1 MKGPIV
7 SIDVSKGKSDY
18 QAFKD
23 LNVKYTGSRSIKH
36 NKEGF
41 DEIVNL
47 VREMEKKLETE
58 VCVVYEA
65 TGVYYRVLKKV
76 LEDNNI
82 KQFIINPLLSAKTR
96 KNDSLRSPKTDK
108 LDPKS
113 IAKTYYS
120 HSLHNSHKQETIYHE
135 LRELSRYYEDILVH
149 IRKDK
154 VAFRAQLDIV
164 FPGYDTLYDD
174 LYGPVAL
181 AIIEKYP
188 HPEMLQ
194 KKKINTVSK
203 VIQNKTCHRQAVS
216 DTMADK
222 AIEYSKTIY
231 SGCDKDDIEVLILQ
245 RFIKKLNEDM
255 AEAER
260 TIGEMIKLAQELPDF
275 NIIKS
280 IPGIGDNLA
289 ARIIAELG
297 DMTRFKKKNEL
308 VAFAGLDPRISE
320 SGQNDGDHMHITKKG
335 NKRLRCLLYL
345 AVTCSIKLKRDDNS
359 IKDFYIK
366 KKQQSNPMCSKAAKT
381 ACASKL
387 VRIIYSMCKTV
398 SYTSTT
404 NNNKIIRLNH
414 PEKKRFFFR
423 DFQRVIKTMKN
434 H

>member
-7 SIDVSKGKSDY
+7 SIDVSKGKSNY
-18 QAFKD
+18 QAFKN

-36 NKEGF
+36 TKEGF
-41 DEIVNL
+41 DEIVSL

-65 TGVYYRVLKKV
+65 TGVYHRVLKKV

-154 VAFRAQLDIV
+154 VAFRAQLDVV
-164 FPGYDTLYDD
+164 FPGYDALFDD

-181 AIIEKYP
+181 AVIEKYP

-245 RFIKKLNEDM
+245 RLIKKLNEDM

-275 NIIKS
+275 SIIKS

-320 SGQNDGDHMHITKKG
+320 SGKNDGDHMHITKKG

-345 AVTCSIKLKRDDNS
+345 AVTCSIRLKRDDNS

-387 VRIIYSMCKTV
+387 VRIIYSMCKTGEL
-398 SYTSTT
+398 YQY
-404 NNNKIIRLNH
+404 NK
-414 PEKKRFFFR
+414 
-423 DFQRVIKTMKN
+423 
-434 H
+434 

>member
-18 QAFKD
+18 QAFKN

-36 NKEGF
+36 TKEGF

-47 VREMEKKLETE
+47 VREMEKKLEAE

-65 TGVYYRVLKKV
+65 TGVYHRVLKKV

-82 KQFIINPLLSAKTR
+82 KQFIINPLLLAKTR
-96 KNDSLRSPKTDK
+96 KNDSLRCPKTDK

-164 FPGYDTLYDD
+164 FPGYDD

-181 AIIEKYP
+181 AVIEKYP

-203 VIQNKTCHRQAVS
+203 VIQSKTCHRQAVS

-245 RFIKKLNEDM
+245 RFIKKLKEDM

-275 NIIKS
+275 SIIKS

-297 DMTRFKKKNEL
+297 NMTRFKKKNEL

-320 SGQNDGDHMHITKKG
+320 SGQDDGDHMHITKKG

-345 AVTCSIKLKRDDNS
+345 AVTCSIRLKRDNNS

-387 VRIIYSMCKTV
+387 VRIIYSMCKTGEL
-398 SYTSTT
+398 YQY
-404 NNNKIIRLNH
+404 NK
-414 PEKKRFFFR
+414 
-423 DFQRVIKTMKN
+423 
-434 H
+434 

>member
-18 QAFKD
+18 QAFKN

-36 NKEGF
+36 TKEGF

-47 VREMEKKLETE
+47 VREMEKNLETE

-65 TGVYYRVLKKV
+65 TGVYHRVLKKV

-164 FPGYDTLYDD
+164 FPGYDVLYDD

-181 AIIEKYP
+181 AVIEKYP

-203 VIQNKTCHRQAVS
+203 VIQSKTCHRQAVS

-245 RFIKKLNEDM
+245 RFIKKLKEDM

-275 NIIKS
+275 SIIKS

-297 DMTRFKKKNEL
+297 DMTKFKKKNEL

-320 SGQNDGDHMHITKKG
+320 SGKNDGDHMHITKKG

-345 AVTCSIKLKRDDNS
+345 AVTCSIRLKRDDNS

-387 VRIIYSMCKTV
+387 VRIIYSMCKTGEL
-398 SYTSTT
+398 YQY
-404 NNNKIIRLNH
+404 NK
-414 PEKKRFFFR
+414 
-423 DFQRVIKTMKN
+423 
-434 H
+434 

>member
-18 QAFKD
+18 QAFKN

-36 NKEGF
+36 TKEGF

-65 TGVYYRVLKKV
+65 TGVYHRVLKKV

-164 FPGYDTLYDD
+164 FPGYDTLFDD

-181 AIIEKYP
+181 AVIEKYP

-203 VIQNKTCHRQAVS
+203 VIQSKTCHRQAVS

-245 RFIKKLNEDM
+245 RFIKKLKEDM

-275 NIIKS
+275 SIIKS

-297 DMTRFKKKNEL
+297 DMTKFKKKNEL

-320 SGQNDGDHMHITKKG
+320 SGKNDGDHMHITKKG

-345 AVTCSIKLKRDDNS
+345 AVTCSIRLKRDDNS

-387 VRIIYSMCKTV
+387 VRIIYSMCKTGEL
-398 SYTSTT
+398 YQY
-404 NNNKIIRLNH
+404 NK
-414 PEKKRFFFR
+414 
-423 DFQRVIKTMKN
+423 
-434 H
+434 

>member
-18 QAFKD
+18 QTFKN

-36 NKEGF
+36 TKEGF

-65 TGVYYRVLKKV
+65 TGVYHRVLKKV

-120 HSLHNSHKQETIYHE
+120 HSLHNSHKPETIYHE

-154 VAFRAQLDIV
+154 VAFRAQLDVV

-181 AIIEKYP
+181 AVIEKYP

-203 VIQNKTCHRQAVS
+203 VIQNKTCHRQATS

-245 RFIKKLNEDM
+245 RLIKKLKEDM

-275 NIIKS
+275 SIIKS

-320 SGQNDGDHMHITKKG
+320 SGKNDGDHMHITKKG

-345 AVTCSIKLKRDDNS
+345 AVTCSIRLKRDDNS

-387 VRIIYSMCKTV
+387 VRIIYSMCKTGEL
-398 SYTSTT
+398 YQY
-404 NNNKIIRLNH
+404 NK
-414 PEKKRFFFR
+414 
-423 DFQRVIKTMKN
+423 
-434 H
+434 

>member
-18 QAFKD
+18 QAFKN

-36 NKEGF
+36 TKEGF

-65 TGVYYRVLKKV
+65 TGVYHRVLKKV

-108 LDPKS
+108 LDPRS

-181 AIIEKYP
+181 AVIEKYP

-203 VIQNKTCHRQAVS
+203 VIQSKTCHRQATS
-216 DTMADK
+216 DTMADR

-245 RFIKKLNEDM
+245 RFIKKLKEDM

-275 NIIKS
+275 SIIKS

-289 ARIIAELG
+289 TRIIAELG

-345 AVTCSIKLKRDDNS
+345 AVTCSIRLKRDDNS

-387 VRIIYSMCKTV
+387 VRIIYSMCKTGEL
-398 SYTSTT
+398 YQY
-404 NNNKIIRLNH
+404 NK
-414 PEKKRFFFR
+414 
-423 DFQRVIKTMKN
+423 
-434 H
+434 

>member
-18 QAFKD
+18 QAFKN
-23 LNVKYTGSRSIKH
+23 LNVKYTGSRSITH
-36 NKEGF
+36 TKEGF

-65 TGVYYRVLKKV
+65 TGVYHRVLKKV

-120 HSLHNSHKQETIYHE
+120 HSLHNSHKPETIYHE

-154 VAFRAQLDIV
+154 VSFRAQLDVV
-164 FPGYDTLYDD
+164 FPGYDTLFDD
-174 LYGPVAL
+174 LYSPVSL
-181 AIIEKYP
+181 TIIEKYP

-203 VIQNKTCHRQAVS
+203 VIQSKTCHRQAAS

-245 RFIKKLNEDM
+245 RLIKKLKEDM

-260 TIGEMIKLAQELPDF
+260 TISEMIKLAQELPDF
-275 NIIKS
+275 SIIKS
-280 IPGIGDNLA
+280 IPGIGDNLD

-320 SGQNDGDHMHITKKG
+320 SGKNDGDHMHITKKG

-345 AVTCSIKLKRDDNS
+345 AVTCSIRLKRDDNS

-387 VRIIYSMCKTV
+387 VRIIYSMCKTGEL
-398 SYTSTT
+398 YQY
-404 NNNKIIRLNH
+404 NK
-414 PEKKRFFFR
+414 
-423 DFQRVIKTMKN
+423 
-434 H
+434 

>member
-18 QAFKD
+18 QAFKEM
-23 LNVKYTGSRSIKH
+23 NVKYTGSRSIKH
-36 NKEGF
+36 TKEGF
-41 DEIVNL
+41 DEIVSL

-65 TGVYYRVLKKV
+65 TGVYHRVLKKV

-120 HSLHNSHKQETIYHE
+120 HSLHNSHKPETIYHE

-149 IRKDK
+149 LRKDK
-154 VAFRAQLDIV
+154 VAFRAQLDVV

-181 AIIEKYP
+181 AVIEKYP

-203 VIQNKTCHRQAVS
+203 VIQSKTCHRQAMS

-245 RFIKKLNEDM
+245 RFIKKLKEDM

-275 NIIKS
+275 SIIKS

-345 AVTCSIKLKRDDNS
+345 AVTCSIRLKRDDNS

-366 KKQQSNPMCSKAAKT
+366 KKQQSNQEKAAIKPDVFES
-381 ACASKL
+381 CKDC
-387 VRIIYSMCKTV
+387 MC
-398 SYTSTT
+398 
-404 NNNKIIRLNH
+404 
-414 PEKKRFFFR
+414 
-423 DFQRVIKTMKN
+423 
-434 H
+434 

>member
-18 QAFKD
+18 QAFKN

-36 NKEGF
+36 TKEGF

-65 TGVYYRVLKKV
+65 TGVYHRVLKKV

-96 KNDSLRSPKTDK
+96 KNDSLRCPKTDK

-181 AIIEKYP
+181 AVIENYP

-216 DTMADK
+216 DTMADR

-245 RFIKKLNEDM
+245 RFIKKLKEDM

-260 TIGEMIKLAQELPDF
+260 TIGEMIKLAQGLPDF
-275 NIIKS
+275 SIIKS

-320 SGQNDGDHMHITKKG
+320 SGQNDGNHMHITKKG

-345 AVTCSIKLKRDDNS
+345 AVTCSIRLKRDDNS

-366 KKQQSNPMCSKAAKT
+366 RKQQSNPMCSKAAKT

-387 VRIIYSMCKTV
+387 VRIIYSMCKTGEL
-398 SYTSTT
+398 YQY
-404 NNNKIIRLNH
+404 NK
-414 PEKKRFFFR
+414 
-423 DFQRVIKTMKN
+423 
-434 H
+434 

>member
-18 QAFKD
+18 QAFKN

-36 NKEGF
+36 TKEGF

-65 TGVYYRVLKKV
+65 TGVYHRVLKKV

-96 KNDSLRSPKTDK
+96 KNDSLRCPKTDK

-181 AIIEKYP
+181 AVIEKYP

-203 VIQNKTCHRQAVS
+203 VIQSKTCHRQAVS

-245 RFIKKLNEDM
+245 RLIKKLNEDM

-275 NIIKS
+275 SIIKS

-320 SGQNDGDHMHITKKG
+320 SGKNDGDHMHITKKG

-345 AVTCSIKLKRDDNS
+345 AETCSIRLKRDDNS

-366 KKQQSNPMCSKAAKT
+366 KKQQSNLMCSKAAKT

-387 VRIIYSMCKTV
+387 VRIIYSMCKTGEL
-398 SYTSTT
+398 YQY
-404 NNNKIIRLNH
+404 NK
-414 PEKKRFFFR
+414 
-423 DFQRVIKTMKN
+423 
-434 H
+434 

>member
-65 TGVYYRVLKKV
+65 TGVYHRVLKKV

-154 VAFRAQLDIV
+154 VAFRTQLDIV

-345 AVTCSIKLKRDDNS
+345 AVTCSIRLKRDDNS

-387 VRIIYSMCKTV
+387 VRIIYSMCKTGEL
-398 SYTSTT
+398 YQY
-404 NNNKIIRLNH
+404 NK
-414 PEKKRFFFR
+414 
-423 DFQRVIKTMKN
+423 
-434 H
+434 

>member
-18 QAFKD
+18 QAFKEM
-23 LNVKYTGSRSIKH
+23 NVKYTGSRSIKH
-36 NKEGF
+36 TKEGF
-41 DEIVNL
+41 DEIVSL

-65 TGVYYRVLKKV
+65 TGVYHRVLKKV

-120 HSLHNSHKQETIYHE
+120 HSLHNSHKPETIYHE

-149 IRKDK
+149 LRKDK
-154 VAFRAQLDIV
+154 VAFRAQLDVV

-181 AIIEKYP
+181 AVIEKYP

-203 VIQNKTCHRQAVS
+203 VIQSKTCHRQAMS

-245 RFIKKLNEDM
+245 RFIKKLKEDM

-275 NIIKS
+275 SIIKS

-345 AVTCSIKLKRDDNS
+345 AVTCSIRLKRDDSS

-387 VRIIYSMCKTV
+387 VRIIYSMCKTGEL
-398 SYTSTT
+398 YQY
-404 NNNKIIRLNH
+404 NK
-414 PEKKRFFFR
+414 
-423 DFQRVIKTMKN
+423 
-434 H
+434 

>member
-18 QAFKD
+18 QAFKEM
-23 LNVKYTGSRSIKH
+23 NVKYTGSRSIKH
-36 NKEGF
+36 TKEGF
-41 DEIVNL
+41 DEIVSL

-65 TGVYYRVLKKV
+65 TGVYHRVLKKV

-120 HSLHNSHKQETIYHE
+120 HSLHNSHKPETIYHE

-149 IRKDK
+149 LRKDK
-154 VAFRAQLDIV
+154 VAFRAQLDVV

-181 AIIEKYP
+181 AVIEKYP
-188 HPEMLQ
+188 HPEMLH

-203 VIQNKTCHRQAVS
+203 VIQSKTCHRQAMS

-245 RFIKKLNEDM
+245 RFIKKLKEDM

-275 NIIKS
+275 SIIKS

-308 VAFAGLDPRISE
+308 VAFAGLDPRINE

-345 AVTCSIKLKRDDNS
+345 AVTCSIRLKRDDNS

-387 VRIIYSMCKTV
+387 VRIIYSMCKTGEL
-398 SYTSTT
+398 YQY
-404 NNNKIIRLNH
+404 NK
-414 PEKKRFFFR
+414 
-423 DFQRVIKTMKN
+423 
-434 H
+434 

>member
-18 QAFKD
+18 QAFKN

-36 NKEGF
+36 TKEGF

-47 VREMEKKLETE
+47 VREMEKKLEAE

-65 TGVYYRVLKKV
+65 TGVYHRVLKKV
-76 LEDNNI
+76 LEDNDI

-96 KNDSLRSPKTDK
+96 KNDSLRCPKTDK

-120 HSLHNSHKQETIYHE
+120 HSLHNSHKPETIYHE

-181 AIIEKYP
+181 AVIEKYP

-203 VIQNKTCHRQAVS
+203 VIQSKTCHRQAVS

-231 SGCDKDDIEVLILQ
+231 SGCDKDDIEVLILK
-245 RFIKKLNEDM
+245 RIIKKLNEDM

-275 NIIKS
+275 SIIKS

-345 AVTCSIKLKRDDNS
+345 AVTCSIRLKRDDNS

-387 VRIIYSMCKTV
+387 VRIIYSMCKTGEL
-398 SYTSTT
+398 YQY
-404 NNNKIIRLNH
+404 NK
-414 PEKKRFFFR
+414 
-423 DFQRVIKTMKN
+423 
-434 H
+434 

>member
-18 QAFKD
+18 QAFKN

-36 NKEGF
+36 TKEGF

-65 TGVYYRVLKKV
+65 TGVYHRVLKKV

-96 KNDSLRSPKTDK
+96 KNDSLRCPKTDK

-164 FPGYDTLYDD
+164 FPGYDALYDD

-181 AIIEKYP
+181 AVIEKYP

-203 VIQNKTCHRQAVS
+203 VIQSKTCHRQAVS

-245 RFIKKLNEDM
+245 RIIKKLKEDM

-260 TIGEMIKLAQELPDF
+260 TIGEMVKLAQELPDF
-275 NIIKS
+275 SIIKS

-345 AVTCSIKLKRDDNS
+345 AVTCSIRLKRDDNS

-387 VRIIYSMCKTV
+387 VRIIYSMCKTGEL
-398 SYTSTT
+398 YQY
-404 NNNKIIRLNH
+404 NK
-414 PEKKRFFFR
+414 
-423 DFQRVIKTMKN
+423 
-434 H
+434 

>member
-1 MKGPIV
+1 M
-7 SIDVSKGKSDY
+7 
-18 QAFKD
+18 
-23 LNVKYTGSRSIKH
+23 
-36 NKEGF
+36 
-41 DEIVNL
+41 
-47 VREMEKKLETE
+47 
-58 VCVVYEA
+58 
-65 TGVYYRVLKKV
+65 

-96 KNDSLRSPKTDK
+96 KNDSLRCPKTDK

-135 LRELSRYYEDILVH
+135 LSELSRYYEDVLVH

-164 FPGYDTLYDD
+164 FPGYDTLFDD

-181 AIIEKYP
+181 AVIEKYP

-194 KKKINTVSK
+194 KKKINT
-203 VIQNKTCHRQAVS
+203 
-216 DTMADK
+216 DK

-245 RFIKKLNEDM
+245 RLIKKLNEDM

-275 NIIKS
+275 SIIKS

-345 AVTCSIKLKRDDNS
+345 AVTCSIRLKRDDNS

-387 VRIIYSMCKTV
+387 VRIIYSMCKTGEL
-398 SYTSTT
+398 YQY
-404 NNNKIIRLNH
+404 NK
-414 PEKKRFFFR
+414 
-423 DFQRVIKTMKN
+423 
-434 H
+434 

>member
-65 TGVYYRVLKKV
+65 TGVYHRVLKKV

-203 VIQNKTCHRQAVS
+203 VIQSKTCHRQAMS

-245 RFIKKLNEDM
+245 RFIKKLKEDM

-275 NIIKS
+275 SIIKS

-345 AVTCSIKLKRDDNS
+345 AVTCSIRLKRDDNS

-387 VRIIYSMCKTV
+387 VRIIYSMCKTGELYQYNKKQQD
-398 SYTSTT
+398 YTP
-404 NNNKIIRLNH
+404 K
-414 PEKKRFFFR
+414 PP
-423 DFQRVIKTMKN
+423 
-434 H
+434 

>member
-18 QAFKD
+18 QAFKN

-36 NKEGF
+36 TKEGF

-65 TGVYYRVLKKV
+65 TGVYHRVLKKV

-96 KNDSLRSPKTDK
+96 KNDSLRCPKTDK

-120 HSLHNSHKQETIYHE
+120 HSLHSSHKQETIYHE

-181 AIIEKYP
+181 AVIEKYP

-216 DTMADK
+216 DTMADR

-245 RFIKKLNEDM
+245 RLIKKLKEDM

-275 NIIKS
+275 SIIKS

-297 DMTRFKKKNEL
+297 DMTRFKKRNEL

-345 AVTCSIKLKRDDNS
+345 AVTCSIRLKRDDNS

-387 VRIIYSMCKTV
+387 VRIIYSMCKTGEL
-398 SYTSTT
+398 YQY
-404 NNNKIIRLNH
+404 NK
-414 PEKKRFFFR
+414 
-423 DFQRVIKTMKN
+423 
-434 H
+434 

>member
-65 TGVYYRVLKKV
+65 TGVYHRVLKKV

-82 KQFIINPLLSAKTR
+82 KQFIINPLLSAKT

-345 AVTCSIKLKRDDNS
+345 AVTCSIRLKRDDNS

-387 VRIIYSMCKTV
+387 VRIIYSMCKTGEL
-398 SYTSTT
+398 YQY
-404 NNNKIIRLNH
+404 NK
-414 PEKKRFFFR
+414 
-423 DFQRVIKTMKN
+423 
-434 H
+434 

>member
-65 TGVYYRVLKKV
+65 TGVYHRVLKKV

-345 AVTCSIKLKRDDNS
+345 AVTCSIRLKRDDNS

-387 VRIIYSMCKTV
+387 VRIIYSMCKTGELYQYNKQRD
-398 SYTSTT
+398 YTP
-404 NNNKIIRLNH
+404 KL
-414 PEKKRFFFR
+414 P
-423 DFQRVIKTMKN
+423 
-434 H
+434 

>member
-18 QAFKD
+18 QAFKEM
-23 LNVKYTGSRSIKH
+23 NVKYTGSRSIKH
-36 NKEGF
+36 TKEGF

-65 TGVYYRVLKKV
+65 TGVYHRVLKKV

-96 KNDSLRSPKTDK
+96 KNDSLRCPKTDK

-164 FPGYDTLYDD
+164 FPGYDTLFDD

-181 AIIEKYP
+181 AVIEKYP

-203 VIQNKTCHRQAVS
+203 VIQSKTCHRQAVS

-245 RFIKKLNEDM
+245 RLIKKLNEDM

-260 TIGEMIKLAQELPDF
+260 TISEMIKLAQELPDF
-275 NIIKS
+275 SIIKS

-320 SGQNDGDHMHITKKG
+320 SGQDDGDHMHITKKG

-345 AVTCSIKLKRDDNS
+345 AVTCSIRLKRDDNS

-387 VRIIYSMCKTV
+387 VRIIYSMCKTGEL
-398 SYTSTT
+398 YQY
-404 NNNKIIRLNH
+404 NK
-414 PEKKRFFFR
+414 
-423 DFQRVIKTMKN
+423 
-434 H
+434 

>member
-36 NKEGF
+36 TKEGF

-65 TGVYYRVLKKV
+65 TGVYHRVLKKV

-96 KNDSLRSPKTDK
+96 KNDSLRCPKTDK

-181 AIIEKYP
+181 AVIEKYP

-216 DTMADK
+216 DTMANK

-231 SGCDKDDIEVLILQ
+231 SGCDKDNIEVLILQ
-245 RFIKKLNEDM
+245 RLIKKLNEDM
-255 AEAER
+255 TEAER
-260 TIGEMIKLAQELPDF
+260 TIGEMIKLAQELPNF
-275 NIIKS
+275 SIIKS

-345 AVTCSIKLKRDDNS
+345 AVTCSIRLKRDDNS

-381 ACASKL
+381 ACTSKL
-387 VRIIYSMCKTV
+387 VRIIYSMCKTGEL
-398 SYTSTT
+398 YQY
-404 NNNKIIRLNH
+404 NK
-414 PEKKRFFFR
+414 
-423 DFQRVIKTMKN
+423 
-434 H
+434 

>member
-65 TGVYYRVLKKV
+65 TGVYHRVLKKV

-345 AVTCSIKLKRDDNS
+345 AVTCSIRLKRDDNS

-387 VRIIYSMCKTV
+387 VRIIYSMCKTGELYQYNNCLL
-398 SYTSTT
+398 YTS
-404 NNNKIIRLNH
+404 
-414 PEKKRFFFR
+414 PSPR
-423 DFQRVIKTMKN
+423 DEMSSRMPSSA
-434 H
+434 

>member
-18 QAFKD
+18 QAFKN

-36 NKEGF
+36 TKEGF

-65 TGVYYRVLKKV
+65 TGVYHRVLKKV

-164 FPGYDTLYDD
+164 FPGYDALYDD

-181 AIIEKYP
+181 AVIEKYP

-203 VIQNKTCHRQAVS
+203 VIQSKTCHRQAVS

-245 RFIKKLNEDM
+245 RFIKKLKEDM

-275 NIIKS
+275 SIIKS

-297 DMTRFKKKNEL
+297 DMTKFKKKNEL

-320 SGQNDGDHMHITKKG
+320 SGKNDGDHMHITKKG

-345 AVTCSIKLKRDDNS
+345 AVTCSIRLKRDDNS

-387 VRIIYSMCKTV
+387 VRIIYSMCKTGEL
-398 SYTSTT
+398 YQY
-404 NNNKIIRLNH
+404 NK
-414 PEKKRFFFR
+414 
-423 DFQRVIKTMKN
+423 
-434 H
+434 

>member
-18 QAFKD
+18 QAFKEM
-23 LNVKYTGSRSIKH
+23 NVKYTGSRSIKH
-36 NKEGF
+36 TKEGF
-41 DEIVNL
+41 DEIVSL

-65 TGVYYRVLKKV
+65 TGVYHRVLKKV

-120 HSLHNSHKQETIYHE
+120 HSLHNSHKPETIYHE

-149 IRKDK
+149 LRKDK
-154 VAFRAQLDIV
+154 VAFRAQLDVV

-181 AIIEKYP
+181 AVIEKYP

-203 VIQNKTCHRQAVS
+203 VIHSKTCHRQAMS

-245 RFIKKLNEDM
+245 RFIKKLKEDM

-275 NIIKS
+275 SIIKS

-345 AVTCSIKLKRDDNS
+345 AVTCSIRLKRDDNS

-387 VRIIYSMCKTV
+387 VRIIYSMCKTGEL
-398 SYTSTT
+398 YQY
-404 NNNKIIRLNH
+404 NK
-414 PEKKRFFFR
+414 
-423 DFQRVIKTMKN
+423 
-434 H
+434 

>member
-36 NKEGF
+36 TKEGF

-65 TGVYYRVLKKV
+65 TGVYHRVLKKV

-96 KNDSLRSPKTDK
+96 KNDSLRCPKTDK

-164 FPGYDTLYDD
+164 FPGYDALYDD

-181 AIIEKYP
+181 AVIEKYP

-203 VIQNKTCHRQAVS
+203 VIQSKTCHRQAVS

-245 RFIKKLNEDM
+245 RLIKKLKDDM

-275 NIIKS
+275 SIIKS
-280 IPGIGDNLA
+280 IPGIGGNLA

-345 AVTCSIKLKRDDNS
+345 AVTCSIRLKRDDNS

-387 VRIIYSMCKTV
+387 VRIIYSMCKTGEL
-398 SYTSTT
+398 YQY
-404 NNNKIIRLNH
+404 NK
-414 PEKKRFFFR
+414 
-423 DFQRVIKTMKN
+423 
-434 H
+434 

>member
-18 QAFKD
+18 QAFKN

-36 NKEGF
+36 TKEGF

-65 TGVYYRVLKKV
+65 TGVYHRVLKKV

-96 KNDSLRSPKTDK
+96 KNDSLRCPKTDK

-345 AVTCSIKLKRDDNS
+345 AVTCSIRLKRDDNS

-366 KKQQSNPMCSKAAKT
+366 KSSNQTRCVQ
-381 ACASKL
+381 KL
-387 VRIIYSMCKTV
+387 
-398 SYTSTT
+398 
-404 NNNKIIRLNH
+404 
-414 PEKKRFFFR
+414 
-423 DFQRVIKTMKN
+423 QRMHVPVN
-434 H
+434 

>member
-18 QAFKD
+18 QAFKEM
-23 LNVKYTGSRSIKH
+23 NVKYTGSRSIKH
-36 NKEGF
+36 TKEGF
-41 DEIVNL
+41 DEIVSL

-65 TGVYYRVLKKV
+65 TGVYHRVLKKV

-120 HSLHNSHKQETIYHE
+120 HSLHNSHKPETIYHE

-149 IRKDK
+149 LRKDK
-154 VAFRAQLDIV
+154 VAFRAQLDVV

-181 AIIEKYP
+181 AVIEKYP

-194 KKKINTVSK
+194 KKKINTVSN
-203 VIQNKTCHRQAVS
+203 VIQSKTCHRQAMS

-245 RFIKKLNEDM
+245 RFIKKLKEDM

-275 NIIKS
+275 SIIKS

-289 ARIIAELG
+289 ARIIAEAG

-345 AVTCSIKLKRDDNS
+345 AVTCFIRLKRDDNS

-387 VRIIYSMCKTV
+387 VRIIYSMCKTGEL
-398 SYTSTT
+398 YQY
-404 NNNKIIRLNH
+404 NK
-414 PEKKRFFFR
+414 
-423 DFQRVIKTMKN
+423 
-434 H
+434 

>member
-18 QAFKD
+18 QAFKN

-36 NKEGF
+36 TKEGF

-65 TGVYYRVLKKV
+65 TGVYHRVLKKV

-154 VAFRAQLDIV
+154 VAFRAQLDVV

-181 AIIEKYP
+181 AVIEKYP

-203 VIQNKTCHRQAVS
+203 VIQSKTCHRQAVS

-245 RFIKKLNEDM
+245 RFIKKLKEDM

-260 TIGEMIKLAQELPDF
+260 TIGEMIKLAQELPNF
-275 NIIKS
+275 SIIKS

-320 SGQNDGDHMHITKKG
+320 SGKNDGDHMHITKKG

-345 AVTCSIKLKRDDNS
+345 AVTCSIRLKRDDNS

-387 VRIIYSMCKTV
+387 VRIIYSMCKTGEL
-398 SYTSTT
+398 YQY
-404 NNNKIIRLNH
+404 NK
-414 PEKKRFFFR
+414 
-423 DFQRVIKTMKN
+423 
-434 H
+434 

>member
-18 QAFKD
+18 QAFKN

-36 NKEGF
+36 TKEGF

-47 VREMEKKLETE
+47 VREMEKKLKAE

-65 TGVYYRVLKKV
+65 TGVYHRVLKKV

-96 KNDSLRSPKTDK
+96 KNDSLRCPKTDK

-164 FPGYDTLYDD
+164 FPGYDALYDD

-181 AIIEKYP
+181 AVIEKYP

-203 VIQNKTCHRQAVS
+203 VIQSKTCHRQAVS

-231 SGCDKDDIEVLILQ
+231 SGCDKD
-245 RFIKKLNEDM
+245 K
-255 AEAER
+255 
-260 TIGEMIKLAQELPDF
+260 MIKLAQELPDF
-275 NIIKS
+275 SIIKS

-308 VAFAGLDPRISE
+308 VAFAGLDPKISE
-320 SGQNDGDHMHITKKG
+320 SGQNDGNHMHITKKG

-345 AVTCSIKLKRDDNS
+345 AVTCSIRLKRDDNS

-387 VRIIYSMCKTV
+387 VRIIYSMCKTGEL
-398 SYTSTT
+398 YQY
-404 NNNKIIRLNH
+404 NK
-414 PEKKRFFFR
+414 
-423 DFQRVIKTMKN
+423 
-434 H
+434 

>member
-18 QAFKD
+18 QAFKEM
-23 LNVKYTGSRSIKH
+23 NVKYTGSRSIKH
-36 NKEGF
+36 TKEGF
-41 DEIVNL
+41 DEIVSL

-65 TGVYYRVLKKV
+65 TGVYHRVLKKV

-120 HSLHNSHKQETIYHE
+120 HSLHNSHKPETIYHE

-149 IRKDK
+149 LRKDK
-154 VAFRAQLDIV
+154 VAFRAQLDVV

-181 AIIEKYP
+181 AVIEKYP

-203 VIQNKTCHRQAVS
+203 VIQSKKCHRQAIS

-245 RFIKKLNEDM
+245 RFIKKLKEDM

-275 NIIKS
+275 SIIKS

-345 AVTCSIKLKRDDNS
+345 AVTCSIRLKRDDNS

-387 VRIIYSMCKTV
+387 VRIIYSMCKTGEL
-398 SYTSTT
+398 YQY
-404 NNNKIIRLNH
+404 NK
-414 PEKKRFFFR
+414 
-423 DFQRVIKTMKN
+423 
-434 H
+434 

>member
-36 NKEGF
+36 TKEGF

-65 TGVYYRVLKKV
+65 TGVYHRVLKKV

-96 KNDSLRSPKTDK
+96 KNDSLRCPKTDK

-135 LRELSRYYEDILVH
+135 LRELSRYYEDVLVH

-164 FPGYDTLYDD
+164 FPGYDALYDD

-181 AIIEKYP
+181 AVIEKYP

-203 VIQNKTCHRQAVS
+203 VIQSKTCHRQAVS

-275 NIIKS
+275 SIIKS

-308 VAFAGLDPRISE
+308 VALAGLDPRISE
-320 SGQNDGDHMHITKKG
+320 SGKNDGDHMHITKKG

-345 AVTCSIKLKRDDNS
+345 AVTCSIRLKRDDNS

-387 VRIIYSMCKTV
+387 VRIIYSMCKTGEL
-398 SYTSTT
+398 YQY
-404 NNNKIIRLNH
+404 NK
-414 PEKKRFFFR
+414 
-423 DFQRVIKTMKN
+423 
-434 H
+434 

>member
-18 QAFKD
+18 QAFKEM
-23 LNVKYTGSRSIKH
+23 NVKYTGSRSIKH
-36 NKEGF
+36 TKEGF
-41 DEIVNL
+41 DEIVSL

-65 TGVYYRVLKKV
+65 TGVYHRVLKKV

-120 HSLHNSHKQETIYHE
+120 HSLHNSHKPETIYHE

-149 IRKDK
+149 LRKDK
-154 VAFRAQLDIV
+154 VAFRAQLDVV

-181 AIIEKYP
+181 AVIEKYP

-203 VIQNKTCHRQAVS
+203 VIQSKTCHRQAMS

-245 RFIKKLNEDM
+245 RFIKKFKEDM

-275 NIIKS
+275 SIIKS

-345 AVTCSIKLKRDDNS
+345 AVTCFIRLKRDDNS

-387 VRIIYSMCKTV
+387 VRIIYSMCKTGEL
-398 SYTSTT
+398 YQY
-404 NNNKIIRLNH
+404 NK
-414 PEKKRFFFR
+414 
-423 DFQRVIKTMKN
+423 
-434 H
+434 